1 MDGQAET
8 APATEGLAGLAG
20 FLSDTPEKESEDDE
34 PLNTDEAPDN
44 EDNAD
49 EETDELEADDEGD
62 EPDDEEAPAP
72 IERKIKVP
80 DRHED
85 GTVTE
90 IEVTEKEL
98 VASYERQRD
107 YTRKTVALAERENQA
122 VAFLQTKHEEVRNQY
137 IEQAA
142 FARSA
147 VEQMAGFRTESD
159 MAQLAQNDP
168 AAWVA
173 ENQRQGQIR
182 AFLNTLDGNIKRER
196 DQAGEQSKAQQQK
209 QYQQTIEASWAEL
222 AKEKIDRPALVKIY
236 ESTAKHFGFK
246 PEEMGNITDHR
257 VVKMMR
263 DAAAYRELKAKA
275 PEVTRK
281 AQDAP
286 RLPAA
291 RQATPAQERQ
301 KQTLAAPFK
310 GGRAKLNDLAAYLR

>member
-1 MDGQAET
+1 MDNGQADS
-8 APATEGLAGLAG
+8 APETEGLAGLAG
-20 FLSDTPEKESEDDE
+20 FLSDKPEKESTDTE
-34 PLNTDEAPDN
+34 PLNTDEAPD

-49 EETDELEADDEGD
+49 EEPDELEADEGD
-62 EPDDEEAPAP
+62 EPEDDPTPVET
-72 IERKIKVP
+72 KVTFKVKG
-80 DRHED
+80 ED
-85 GTVTE
+85 GTEETV
-90 IEVTEKEL
+90 EL
-98 VASYERQRD
+98 SPDELPAALMRQKD
-107 YTRKTVALAERENQA
+107 YTRKTQALAERENQA
-122 VAFLQTKHEEVRNQY
+122 VQFLQTKHEEVRNQY
-137 IEQAA
+137 MEQAA

-147 VEQMAGFRTESD
+147 VEQMAGFRSESE

-173 ENQRQGQIR
+173 ENQRQGQIK
-182 AFLNTLDGNIKRER
+182 AFLGTLDNNLKRER
-196 DQAGEQSKAQQQK
+196 EQAGEQSKAQQAR

-286 RLPAA
+286 RMPAA

-301 KQTLAAPFK
+301 KQALAKPFQ